1 MLTQDETPA
10 SDTPSVNLDDPSLYI
25 NRETSWLQFN
35 WRVLEEA
42 LCPAQPLLERV
53 KFLAICASNLD
64 EFFMIRVSGLRRQV
78 IEGVLTA
85 PPDGMTPAGQLAAVH
100 EEVERQLAR
109 HTACWQQDL
118 LPKLREAGIEIKT
131 YDALQPKQQDFLH
144 DYFAQEIFP
153 TLTPLA
159 FDPAHPFPHISN
171 LSLNL
176 AVVVHDPD
184 FGERF
189 ARVKV
194 PDVFPRLIPVPR
206 EEDPDAL
213 SATSEVPYPGYH
225 LVWIEDVLA
234 AHLEMLFPGLDIV
247 ASYPFRVTRD
257 ADLEIQEDE
266 ASDLVTMRAGES
278 SDLLT
283 TMEEQIG
290 QRHFG
295 LAIRLEL
302 VHDTPPHIR
311 TILTRNLE
319 LTPSEVYAVD
329 APLGMANLME
339 LMRLDRPD
347 LKDAPFLPRIPAALA
362 QNVSLFEAIRRQNIL
377 LYHPYDSFLPVV
389 DFVREAANDPDV
401 LAIKQTLYRVGANSP
416 IVQALMEA
424 RRNQKQV
431 SVLVELKARFD
442 EENNI
447 VWARALEAE
456 GVHVVYGVMRLKT
469 HAKMCLVVRREPD
482 GMRRYVHLGTGNYNA
497 VTSRLYTDLG
507 YFTCDPD
514 IGADV
519 AELFNALTGYSRQ
532 QSYRKLL
539 VAPGT
544 MRQEVL
550 RRIER
555 EIARH
560 REHGDGYIALKMN
573 ALVDSKCIQALYRA
587 SQAGVRIELQVRGIC
602 CLRPQIPGVSE
613 TITVTSVVGR
623 FLEHSRIYYFHNG
636 GEEDVLVGSADLMP
650 RNLDRRVEV
659 LFPVEEASMRR
670 LLVQDILQTHLRDN
684 VQSRRLFPDGHYERC
699 DPPPGEPELSS
710 QRWML
715 EHWNT

>member
-1 MLTQDETPA
+1 MTMLTQDETPA

-377 LYHPYDSFLPVV
+377 LYHP
-389 DFVREAANDPDV
+389 
-401 LAIKQTLYRVGANSP
+401 
-416 IVQALMEA
+416 
-424 RRNQKQV
+424 
-431 SVLVELKARFD
+431 
-442 EENNI
+442 
-447 VWARALEAE
+447 
-456 GVHVVYGVMRLKT
+456 
-469 HAKMCLVVRREPD
+469 
-482 GMRRYVHLGTGNYNA
+482 
-497 VTSRLYTDLG
+497 
-507 YFTCDPD
+507 
-514 IGADV
+514 
-519 AELFNALTGYSRQ
+519 
-532 QSYRKLL
+532 
-539 VAPGT
+539 
-544 MRQEVL
+544 
-550 RRIER
+550 
-555 EIARH
+555 
-560 REHGDGYIALKMN
+560 
-573 ALVDSKCIQALYRA
+573 
-587 SQAGVRIELQVRGIC
+587 
-602 CLRPQIPGVSE
+602 
-613 TITVTSVVGR
+613 
-623 FLEHSRIYYFHNG
+623 
-636 GEEDVLVGSADLMP
+636 
-650 RNLDRRVEV
+650 
-659 LFPVEEASMRR
+659 
-670 LLVQDILQTHLRDN
+670 
-684 VQSRRLFPDGHYERC
+684 
-699 DPPPGEPELSS
+699 
-710 QRWML
+710 
-715 EHWNT
+715 